1 VSHSSLDG
9 LFERLRGH
17 GSLGQTEFRHWRPS
31 TEGRLRKSI
40 GDIRDS
46 SHAAEF
52 GQLRSQSK
60 LKCLSNSS
68 RSRDSEDLRHKR
80 RVNDHVWRDGVVAE
94 CMHPCIARTQ
104 R

>member
-1 VSHSSLDG
+1 VFTLMKDT
-9 LFERLRGH
+9 L
-17 GSLGQTEFRHWRPS
+17 PS
-31 TEGRLRKSI
+31 
-40 GDIRDS
+40 GDIQIAIQYRR
-46 SHAAEF
+46 HRF
-52 GQLRSQSK
+52 LGISQVMAK